1 MHTSYH
7 VHSHWSDGT
16 SDIPALLNAAREC
29 RLDEIG
35 VSDHYVMLPRGAI
48 CSWSM
53 PLEKLGEYLADLR
66 AAADGFGEGPI
77 VRCGVEADYFPE
89 QVTAVRDALAPHAF
103 DYVIGSVHYVDGFPI
118 DESETYWAALSVE
131 ERDDV
136 CRGYW
141 DRITGLARSG
151 LYDFVGHID
160 LTKKFG
166 HRPAADLAREIGAA
180 LDAVA
185 AAGMAVEI
193 NTAGWHALAREA
205 YPEPAILR
213 ACRARGIPTL
223 INADAHAPALLTR
236 DFDRA
241 VALAREAGYTE
252 VVRYEGRKQVRHPL
266 P

>member
-7 VHSHWSDGT
+7 VHSRWSDGT
-16 SDIPALLNAAREC
+16 SDIPALLDAAREF

-35 VSDHYVMLPRGAI
+35 ISDHYVMMPHGEI

-66 AAADGFGEGPI
+66 AAADGSGEGPV
-77 VRCGVEADYFPE
+77 VRYGVEADYFPE
-89 QVTAVRDALAPHAF
+89 QVEAVRDALAPHSF
-103 DYVIGSVHYVDGFPI
+103 DYVIGCVHYVDGFPI
-118 DESETYWAALSVE
+118 DRSEADWAALSPE

-141 DRITGLARSG
+141 DRIAGLARSG

-166 HRPAADLAREIGAA
+166 HRPTADLSRETAKA

-213 ACRARGIPTL
+213 ACRKRGIPTL
-223 INADAHAPALLTR
+223 INADAHAPAYLTR

-252 VVRYEGRKQVRHPL
+252 VVRYEARRQIVHPL